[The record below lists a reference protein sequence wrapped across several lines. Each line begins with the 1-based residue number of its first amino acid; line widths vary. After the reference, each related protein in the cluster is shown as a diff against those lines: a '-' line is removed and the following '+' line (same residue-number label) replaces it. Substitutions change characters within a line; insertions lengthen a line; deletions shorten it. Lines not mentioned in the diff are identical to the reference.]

1 MIPITYIYSCWVYI
15 WTILFICNFTNIN
28 PLVSLIFS
36 FICGSYLLITN
47 YNSISHTKIILITSF
62 KLLLITISS
71 YKKTDYDFISFI
83 LSFLVYNLYLY
94 INNKTIYEIYY
105 KDLPND
111 QILNNSDINEII
123 KKRIKYLLNLYN

>member
-123 KKRIKYLLNLYN
+123 KKRIEYLLNLYN